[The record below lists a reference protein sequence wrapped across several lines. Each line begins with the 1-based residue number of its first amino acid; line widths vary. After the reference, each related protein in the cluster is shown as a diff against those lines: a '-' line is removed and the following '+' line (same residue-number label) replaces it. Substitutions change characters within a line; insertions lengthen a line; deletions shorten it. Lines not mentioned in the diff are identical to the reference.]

1 MKHFT
6 TTFTLEMSFGFE
18 EIVLNCNE
26 VCIPSSVT
34 NALTIMLQ
42 EKYPIPRDNAFSFS
56 MK

>member
-6 TTFTLEMSFGFE
+6 TIFTLEMSFGFE
-18 EIVLNCNE
+18 EIVLDCNE
-26 VCIPSSVT
+26 VCILSSMS

-42 EKYPIPRDNAFSFS
+42 EKYPIPRGNAFSFS